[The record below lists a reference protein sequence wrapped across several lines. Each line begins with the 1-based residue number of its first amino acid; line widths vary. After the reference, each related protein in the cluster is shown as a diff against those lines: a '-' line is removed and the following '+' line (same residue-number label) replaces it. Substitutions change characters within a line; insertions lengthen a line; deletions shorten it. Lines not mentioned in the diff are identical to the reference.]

1 MRVFVRISIFIWYF
15 ITAMYVF
22 NGARNLDKYFNT
34 DYIGDIAISLLM
46 SCIILRVVILEEQ
59 NKKNKEE

>member
-15 ITAMYVF
+15 ISAMYVF
-22 NGARNLDKYFNT
+22 NTERNLDKYFNT

-46 SCIILRVVILEEQ
+46 SCIMLRVIILEEQ
-59 NKKNKEE
+59 NKKHKEE

>member
-1 MRVFVRISIFIWYF
+1 
-15 ITAMYVF
+15 MYVF
-22 NGARNLDKYFNT
+22 NTARNLDKYFNT

-59 NKKNKEE
+59 NKKHKEE